1 MTTNILTVLSQLA
14 EELQAAELEVKQ
26 REAEL
31 KAAKERHQQLNEVT
45 IPDIMDENGISEF
58 VTTDGF
64 KLLVTDK
71 LVGNITKA
79 NEQEAH
85 QWLADHGYESLLK
98 NQFKVDF
105 GKGDDRTAQEVENFL
120 AGHGVHADRKRFVHP
135 QTLHAF
141 LREKLEDG
149 EDVPLELF
157 GVFRKRQTKVT
168 KG

>member
-14 EELQAAELEVKQ
+14 EELQAAEMEVKQ

-71 LVGNITKA
+71 L
-79 NEQEAH
+79 
-85 QWLADHGYESLLK
+85 
-98 NQFKVDF
+98 
-105 GKGDDRTAQEVENFL
+105 
-120 AGHGVHADRKRFVHP
+120 
-135 QTLHAF
+135 
-141 LREKLEDG
+141 
-149 EDVPLELF
+149 PL
-157 GVFRKRQTKVT
+157 T
-168 KG
+168 